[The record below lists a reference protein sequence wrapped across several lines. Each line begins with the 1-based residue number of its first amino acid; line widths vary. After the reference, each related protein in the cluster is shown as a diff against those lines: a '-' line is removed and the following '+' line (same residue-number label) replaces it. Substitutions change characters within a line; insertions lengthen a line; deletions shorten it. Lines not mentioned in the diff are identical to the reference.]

1 MSTTRSAAVQIRA
14 PLPPA
19 SSSSSS
25 SSQQMPSNDQHSDG
39 NNHHQTTTPSTGR
52 KSSPSS
58 PRKYSLPHP
67 IRPATATPIGTGGL
81 TTNAPVFVPG
91 ATYNTTT
98 STTTTSAH
106 QIKLNKSAA
115 EFAPAA
121 GLLNT
126 TTTSEGLFNH
136 SNTSE
141 SAPSYSSSSSTSYT
155 GGDHQQQ
162 QQQPTGFHNP
172 YASYDNP
179 HHHHHLHHHHQEA
192 YLPIDGFRISAP
204 SISNFQRPLNYHL
217 YAPPLPHS
225 SNQHPNQL
233 SLNQF
238 FMPTSIRE
246 TLQKKSAAI
255 LQGPTHEVARTP
267 EDLGVYHSLV
277 VLDSPH
283 LTSTGSTVIT
293 NTNNVSTTI
302 PGGGIGSTSNNGTT
316 TPRAPYSSRVLKNPS
331 WIYKAFCSLDGKA
344 YCLYRIEGLRLKQGL
359 GEIAI
364 SQVERWRKI
373 RHPSIVN
380 VREAFTTRA
389 FGDHSILFVF
399 DYHPLSHTLYDQH
412 ISSSSTK
419 KNVHRLFASEDLEHL
434 DHHSSNHHHA
444 QSGNTGHSSTTTGTN
459 GGTRFIKNHQ
469 IRNSNGNHHLP
480 RVGGSD
486 ERVIW
491 SYIIQIANA
500 IKTVHSANL
509 SVRTIDPTKILL
521 TGTNRVRINGCGILD
536 VTDYSVNQ
544 SIEDLQVTDLRDLGR
559 LICSI
564 TSSSL
569 CSSPSSTTTTDNN
582 KNSTTT
588 ILNKALEYLKQFYS
602 DQLYQV
608 VDYLLSESNDVVSI
622 DGLLTLVW
630 SRGLDEMTKVFNH
643 NDLLEQALARELENG
658 RLVRLMV
665 KLGFINERPEF
676 DHDPNWSETSERY
689 LIKLFR
695 DYVFHQVDG
704 QGKPVT
710 DLSHVLMCLNKLD
723 SSSDEKLTLISRDDQ
738 TCAIVTYAE
747 IRRIMD
753 SAFRDLSR

>member
-1 MSTTRSAAVQIRA
+1 MPDSETTVPPPCRPHAQRQYRYEHHYHQPVAAAAVQANRC
-14 PLPPA
+14 PA
-19 SSSSSS
+19 
-25 SSQQMPSNDQHSDG
+25 M
-39 NNHHQTTTPSTGR
+39 TTTPSTGR

-126 TTTSEGLFNH
+126 TTTSEGLFNL

-283 LTSTGSTVIT
+283 LTSTSTSTVV
-293 NTNNVSTTI
+293 TNNVSTTI

-344 YCLYRIEGLRLKQGL
+344 LLLKQGL

-419 KNVHRLFASEDLEHL
+419 KNNIWIIIRLIIIIILNREILVI
-434 DHHSSNHHHA
+434 
-444 QSGNTGHSSTTTGTN
+444 SSTTTGTN

-544 SIEDLQVTDLRDLGR
+544 SIEDLQVNDLRDLGR

-569 CSSPSSTTTTDNN
+569 RSSPSSTTTTDNN

-630 SRGLDEMTKVFNH
+630 SRGLDEMTK
-643 NDLLEQALARELENG
+643 ALARELENG

-747 IRRIMD
+747 FEIYQKNK
-753 SAFRDLSR
+753 

>member
-126 TTTSEGLFNH
+126 NTTSEGLFNL

-246 TLQKKSAAI
+246 TLQK
-255 LQGPTHEVARTP
+255 TRTP

-283 LTSTGSTVIT
+283 LTSTSTSTVV
-293 NTNNVSTTI
+293 TNNVSTTI
-302 PGGGIGSTSNNGTT
+302 PGGGIGT
-316 TPRAPYSSRVLKNPS
+316 
-331 WIYKAFCSLDGKA
+331 FCSLDGKA

-380 VREAFTTRA
+380 LSYSY
-389 FGDHSILFVF
+389 SITSFI
-399 DYHPLSHTLYDQH
+399 SHLYDQH

-434 DHHSSNHHHA
+434 DHHSSNHHHP

-459 GGTRFIKNHQ
+459 GGT
-469 IRNSNGNHHLP
+469 

-521 TGTNRVRINGCGILD
+521 T
-536 VTDYSVNQ
+536 VNQ

-569 CSSPSSTTTTDNN
+569 RSSPSSTTTTDNN
-582 KNSTTT
+582 KNTTT

-747 IRRIMD
+747 D
-753 SAFRDLSR
+753 HGFCF